1 VWAPGPKMS
10 SEPPE
15 PPERWRA
22 LALEARNVA
31 AQMTDLEA
39 KLVMLSIARIY
50 ERLTVL
56 AQAREQKKDIDISE

>member
-1 VWAPGPKMS
+1 MS

-22 LALEARNVA
+22 LALEARNLA
-31 AQMTDLEA
+31 AHMTDLEA

-50 ERLTVL
+50 ERLAVL
-56 AQAREQKKDIDISE
+56 AQAREQKKDTDISE

>member
-1 VWAPGPKMS
+1 MS
-10 SEPPE
+10 SAPPE

>member
-1 VWAPGPKMS
+1 MS